1 MGTHHNGVGV
11 YHAAPPPVGGTRP
24 GPGRQGRTVRR
35 GRRLVRRLNICR
47 RRSDARR
54 VTMQRGDATWQSIVA
69 AAERLNRDR
78 AAHAM
83 HVVAERQRSWTMLTV
98 TEGLAV
104 GDKWT
109 DAFEPVRRRKMTG
122 SAWTVVQPVE
132 KAAAT
137 VERFLR
143 ERPDLV

>member
-1 MGTHHNGVGV
+1 
-11 YHAAPPPVGGTRP
+11 
-24 GPGRQGRTVRR
+24 
-35 GRRLVRRLNICR
+35 
-47 RRSDARR
+47 
-54 VTMQRGDATWQSIVA
+54 VTQRGDATWQSLVA

-78 AAHAM
+78 AAHTM

-122 SAWTVVQPVE
+122 SAWTEVQPVE

-143 ERPDLV
+143 ERPDLL